1 MMKKLFFRALIL
13 MFTLVL
19 TNCTDDLHDI
29 ELTSERNEIST
40 AGRIKDDTISNFF
53 VTDYIS
59 SQNNNLVPQA
69 SLRGS
74 NELIDEAIKQLTEL
88 DLKKRFIK
96 NVVRKFGY
104 PIWDRSTLLYAKHRE
119 EVLIIPF
126 AFPESESTT
135 AYFIALNVEEKLWFT
150 LVKKKKLNKAIKGK
164 GSLKNWENLPFAV
177 LKSVMI
183 DKDLF
188 GYNNKTYIDWLLARE
203 GNETGLVSGLRS
215 CTSTEITV
223 CEELVQALVNS
234 RFVCTTYYQ
243 SVCDTPGGES
253 GRCQECNGNDNDSDS
268 TSGGSSGNNGTGTSN
283 DLLPYYD
290 GISDAEMVS
299 NLDGIFQLSSSQ
311 ESYLIANPA
320 FLETFYDSYNSTTNQ
335 QNRADVMYSTLLS
348 EATFPVNH
356 LELAFEIGYLALEN
370 PSWPRWRVV
379 GAAYL
384 NVALNQTHTALDL
397 IGLIPGLGE
406 PADFINAGLYII
418 EGDGANATISL
429 LASTPF
435 GWVATTPRL
444 VFKVVKKADGVTGFT
459 LRMLKDNNGTIRFVT
474 KNGVENSG
482 QLKAIMQTKVGQQAH
497 HIIPWAKRTNPI
509 IQKAAKSGKF
519 HINDTFNGIN
529 LDLSVHK
536 GYSTAHR
543 TYDTNV
549 QSALNEM
556 NNRYRNEDPDYVY
569 SKLSEFVDDIR
580 SQLESGKKLD
590 QVIIS
595 VP

>member
-1 MMKKLFFRALIL
+1 
-13 MFTLVL
+13 
-19 TNCTDDLHDI
+19 
-29 ELTSERNEIST
+29 
-40 AGRIKDDTISNFF
+40 
-53 VTDYIS
+53 
-59 SQNNNLVPQA
+59 
-69 SLRGS
+69 
-74 NELIDEAIKQLTEL
+74 
-88 DLKKRFIK
+88 
-96 NVVRKFGY
+96 
-104 PIWDRSTLLYAKHRE
+104 
-119 EVLIIPF
+119 
-126 AFPESESTT
+126 
-135 AYFIALNVEEKLWFT
+135 
-150 LVKKKKLNKAIKGK
+150 
-164 GSLKNWENLPFAV
+164 
-177 LKSVMI
+177 
-183 DKDLF
+183 
-188 GYNNKTYIDWLLARE
+188 
-203 GNETGLVSGLRS
+203 
-215 CTSTEITV
+215 
-223 CEELVQALVNS
+223 
-234 RFVCTTYYQ
+234 
-243 SVCDTPGGES
+243 GGES

-268 TSGGSSGNNGTGTSN
+268 TSGVSSGNNGTGTSN

-429 LASTPF
+429 MASTPF

-444 VFKVVKKADGVTGFT
+444 VFKVVKKADGVTNYT

-482 QLKAIMQTKVGQQAH
+482 QLKAIMQTGVGQQAH
-497 HIIPWAKRTNPI
+497 HIMPWAKRTNPI

-529 LDLSVHK
+529 LNLDVHK
-536 GYSTAHR
+536 GYSRAHWL
-543 TYDTNV
+543 YDTRLQNV
-549 QSALNEM
+549 LDEM
-556 NNRYRNEDPDYVY
+556 NDLYANESASFVY
-569 SKLSEFVDDIR
+569 NKLATLVNQTR
-580 SQLESGKKLD
+580 SQLVNGKTLD
-590 QVIIS
+590 QVIFIT
-595 VP
+595 P